1 MLTFFV
7 IIGQIV
13 KIGEWIAV
21 QNDNIENNIEYNDEE
36 LISELEQCREDERNS
51 ENQVIQV
58 IVTAGT
64 ILALI
69 FGVSSFGKY
78 RSFLFLLSNLI
89 LCTTISYIASL
100 GGNAVLRYHYMRD
113 LEDKLFKMPTVN
125 NHKRGIIHWNS
136 FASAITTRNPK
147 HLYNKYTVMNYL
159 CYSLATVCPIM
170 FCICIT
176 VFQYKLI
183 EKKSYF
189 DKLEIVFLFVFMISA
204 IIIYFISS
212 LRAPVIYE
220 EAMKVSLKKR
230 RERVGE
236 NMITAESPNKKQRKK
251 GLWNAVG
258 YYIYPKKKDF
268 QKIFL
273 LIVGYFTGYFFKYGN
288 LHIKINNLK
297 ELVILCIIVDV
308 LLYQARYQWNDIRGV
323 KTDIDAGKNN
333 RLPVEALGIYP
344 AVVVSAVSLIL
355 KVAAAI
361 WGSIYLNNA
370 LTPVL
375 IAAIITIIISSILY
389 EAARSVGSVLWTFI
403 IVSFGYAI
411 RFGVGVWCAYPQI
424 WNEISHP
431 IITAWILAYALFGEY
446 SVALAWLQ
454 EVLYLKKKGIKTD
467 KIHYEYLY
475 KKFMG
480 NCQKELS
487 LKGAEKISDLW
498 NLSYISSITI
508 LNIILIFVNIKI
520 FIFGLLLIIFSVMV
534 CTGTGKML
542 KLYISILA
550 GSGVLGMFYSIYSV
564 GLLSLG
570 TYIYI
575 TEVVFAGVY
584 LFLRFLFDPD
594 FNFIKCCKNIA
605 LWIFVLFVGRETYLY
620 ITSESNKIR
629 KK

>member
-230 RERVGE
+230 RERE
-236 NMITAESPNKKQRKK
+236 
-251 GLWNAVG
+251 
-258 YYIYPKKKDF
+258 
-268 QKIFL
+268 
-273 LIVGYFTGYFFKYGN
+273 
-288 LHIKINNLK
+288 
-297 ELVILCIIVDV
+297 
-308 LLYQARYQWNDIRGV
+308 
-323 KTDIDAGKNN
+323 
-333 RLPVEALGIYP
+333 
-344 AVVVSAVSLIL
+344 
-355 KVAAAI
+355 
-361 WGSIYLNNA
+361 
-370 LTPVL
+370 
-375 IAAIITIIISSILY
+375 
-389 EAARSVGSVLWTFI
+389 
-403 IVSFGYAI
+403 
-411 RFGVGVWCAYPQI
+411 
-424 WNEISHP
+424 
-431 IITAWILAYALFGEY
+431 
-446 SVALAWLQ
+446 
-454 EVLYLKKKGIKTD
+454 
-467 KIHYEYLY
+467 
-475 KKFMG
+475 
-480 NCQKELS
+480 
-487 LKGAEKISDLW
+487 
-498 NLSYISSITI
+498 
-508 LNIILIFVNIKI
+508 
-520 FIFGLLLIIFSVMV
+520 
-534 CTGTGKML
+534 
-542 KLYISILA
+542 
-550 GSGVLGMFYSIYSV
+550 
-564 GLLSLG
+564 
-570 TYIYI
+570 
-575 TEVVFAGVY
+575 
-584 LFLRFLFDPD
+584 
-594 FNFIKCCKNIA
+594 
-605 LWIFVLFVGRETYLY
+605 
-620 ITSESNKIR
+620 
-629 KK
+629 